1 MIKKEESKI
10 VKVKTG
16 EGDDDVREVEI
27 VVKQPPNSVV
37 KLAERHKSKVWNQC
51 IQDECLTKKEL
62 SVLMKKRGVWDEA
75 KDQEEEDI
83 TKEIIRLEKELYH
96 GKEVKGK
103 RVKPKV
109 SEGRDIAIGIRKQR
123 LMLRDLIAERIGL
136 EENTA
141 DNLADNARFDFLVAH
156 CTFYK
161 DGKKVY
167 NSFEDYNSKSADEIA
182 FASAELLG
190 RMLYNL
196 DSSFEKNLPE
206 NKFLSKFNL
215 VNDDLS
221 LVDPT
226 NPDQL
231 IDTTGKH
238 IDKDGYLLNDDGER
252 VDKEG
257 NPITDDGDYEMADY
271 VNDLV
276 PTKKKTTRK
285 TKTTAT
291 SES

>member
-1 MIKKEESKI
+1 MIKKELSKV
-10 VKVKTG
+10 VKVG
-16 EGDDDVREVEI
+16 EGDDAKEVEI
-27 VVKQPPNSVV
+27 LVRQPPNSVV
-37 KLAERHKSKVWNQC
+37 KRAERYKSKIWNQC

-62 SVLMKKRGVWDEA
+62 GVLMKKRGIWDEA
-75 KDQEEEDI
+75 KDAEEDEI
-83 TKEIIRLEKELYH
+83 TKAIIELEKELYH

-103 RVKPKV
+103 KVKPKV
-109 SEGRDIAIGIRKQR
+109 SEGRDIAIEIRKKR
-123 LMLRDLIAERIGL
+123 LQLRDLIAERIGL

-161 DGKKVY
+161 DGRNVY
-167 NSFEDYNSKSADEIA
+167 KSFEDYDNRSADEVA
-182 FASAELLG
+182 FAAAELLG
-190 RMLYNL
+190 QMLYNL

-206 NKFLSKFNL
+206 NKFLTKFGL
-215 VNDDLS
+215 VNEDLS
-221 LVDPT
+221 LIDPT

-238 IDKDGYLLNDDGER
+238 IDKDGYLLNDEGVR

-257 NPITDDGDYEMADY
+257 NVITEDGDYEMADY
-271 VNDLV
+271 VNDLA
-276 PTKKKTTRK
+276 PKKRATRKKTT
-285 TKTTAT
+285 A